1 MLEVRGGPAREEK
14 LPGHVGVVTKGR
26 CAARGAIG
34 KEGVVG
40 MAKKAKTVKS
50 APKTGKTID
59 KLKKVP
65 GKIGVAE
72 KLAASVEGQKMG
84 KSSPDFKAYGVA
96 LKKGKKKGEEV

>member
-1 MLEVRGGPAREEK
+1 MLEVRGGLAREGK

-26 CAARGAIG
+26 VAARKG
-34 KEGVVG
+34 KVMERVVG

-50 APKTGKTID
+50 APKPGKTID

-65 GKIGVAE
+65 GRVGVAE

-84 KSSPDFKAYGVA
+84 KSLPDFKAYGVA
-96 LKKGKKKGEEV
+96 LKKGKKKGEEA